1 MKDIYA
7 ILTGLGIEVPEDKK
21 PTLDK
26 EWKEN
31 YRTVVEL
38 EKATAKRDEFKA
50 SLDTVQ
56 EQLKAFDGV
65 NLDEYKTQ
73 IGTLTKQLED
83 EKTARQADESK
94 HQLDATVDKFMGG
107 KQFMNDLTAESIR
120 SKLADELSKDTAKGR
135 SIDDIFKSLV
145 SDKDGNQIPNILVDE
160 AQLNRATFTQ
170 PMGKD
175 KNFTGI
181 TKETFQKMNIDER
194 TALKANSPELYQNL
208 TQ

>member
-120 SKLADELSKDTAKGR
+120 SKLVDELSKDTAKGR

-145 SDKDGNQIPNILVDE
+145 SDKDGNQIPNIIVDE
-160 AQLNRATFTQ
+160 VQQTAQSNAAVFTKPRVQ
-170 PMGKD
+170 APPAGTKLDLAEIMKL
-175 KNFTGI
+175 KN
-181 TKETFQKMNIDER
+181 
-194 TALKANSPELYQNL
+194 QNPDL
-208 TQ
+208 DVSQYMQNQ